1 MPEPEPKTE
10 PKPNQLVR
18 IVEALLFGGR
28 WLLAPLYL
36 AMLVLLA
43 LLVVRFVIE
52 LIHAAPELPTM
63 TETKVIMT
71 TLSLID
77 LSLTANL
84 VVLVILTG
92 YENFVARIVLAA
104 GDRRPEW
111 MGNIDFGGLK
121 LKLMGSITAI
131 AAVHV
136 LRVFLEIRD
145 EPDRVVMFQGGL
157 MIAFVVTGLLLALT
171 DRIAGH
177 G

>member
-1 MPEPEPKTE
+1 MSDQDP
-10 PKPNQLVR
+10 VR
-18 IVEALLFGGR
+18 RNGGVIRIIEALLFGGR

-43 LLVVRFVIE
+43 LIVARFIVELV
-52 LIHAAPELPTM
+52 HAAPGLIAM
-63 TETKVIMT
+63 SETQVIMA

-84 VVLVILTG
+84 IVLVILSG
-92 YENFVARIVLAA
+92 YENFVARITLAE

-111 MGNIDFGGLK
+111 MGSIDFGALK
-121 LKLMGSITAI
+121 LKMLGSITVI

-136 LRVFLEIRD
+136 TRVFLEVRT
-145 EPDRVVMFQGGL
+145 ESDRVVLFQSGL
-157 MIAFVVTGLLLALT
+157 MLALVLTGVLLALT

-177 G
+177 D

>member
-1 MPEPEPKTE
+1 MSVPEPKSFGA
-10 PKPNQLVR
+10 VR
-18 IVEALLFGGR
+18 IVETLLFGAR

-36 AMLVLLA
+36 AMVVLLA
-43 LLVVRFVIE
+43 LLVVRFILE
-52 LIHAAPELPTM
+52 LAHAALQLPTM
-63 TETKVIMT
+63 DETHVIMA

-92 YENFVARIVLAA
+92 YENFVARITLAE

-136 LRVFLEIRD
+136 LRVFLEVRA
-145 EPDRVVMFQGGL
+145 EPDRVVMAQGGL
-157 MIAFVVTGLLLALT
+157 MLGFVITGLLLALT

>member
-1 MPEPEPKTE
+1 MNAPSPPRRN
-10 PKPNQLVR
+10 PPLVR
-18 IVEALLFGGR
+18 LVEALLFGGR

-43 LLVVRFVIE
+43 LIVLRFITELV
-52 LIHAAPELPTM
+52 HAAPMLLAM
-63 TETKVIMT
+63 DETRVIMS

-84 VVLVILTG
+84 IVLVILSG
-92 YENFVARIVLAA
+92 YENFVARIDLAE

-111 MGNIDFGGLK
+111 MGSIDFGGLK
-121 LKLMGSITAI
+121 LKMMGAITVI

-136 LRVFLEIRD
+136 LRVFLEVRT
-145 EPDRVVMFQGGL
+145 ETDRVVLYQPGL
-157 MIAFVVTGLLLALT
+157 MLALVVTGLLLALT

-177 G
+177 D

>member
-1 MPEPEPKTE
+1 MSGNEA
-10 PKPNQLVR
+10 KPSR
-18 IVEALLFGGR
+18 IVSIIEALLFGGR

-36 AMLVLLA
+36 AMVVLLA
-43 LLVVRFVIE
+43 LLVVRFIIE
-52 LIHAAPELPTM
+52 MVHAVPQLPTM
-63 TETKVIMT
+63 DETHVIMT

-92 YENFVARIVLAA
+92 YENFVARITLAE

-111 MGNIDFGGLK
+111 MGNIDFSGLK

-136 LRVFLEIRD
+136 LRVFLEVRT
-145 EPDRVVMFQGGL
+145 EPDRVVMYQGGL
-157 MIAFVVTGLLLALT
+157 MLAFVITGLLLALT
-171 DRIAGH
+171 DRVAGH

>member
-1 MPEPEPKTE
+1 MAEQ
-10 PKPNQLVR
+10 KPPRAVR

-43 LLVVRFVIE
+43 LLVVRFVLE
-52 LIHAAPELPTM
+52 LVHAAPSLPTM
-63 TETKVIMT
+63 DETHVIMT

-92 YENFVARIVLAA
+92 YENFVARITLAE
-104 GDRRPEW
+104 GDRRPDW
-111 MGNIDFGGLK
+111 MGNIDFSGLK

-136 LRVFLEIRD
+136 LRVFLEVRG

-157 MIAFVVTGLLLALT
+157 MLAFVITGLLLALT

>member
-1 MPEPEPKTE
+1 MNDTPPPRR
-10 PKPNQLVR
+10 PPPLVR
-18 IVEALLFGGR
+18 LIESLLFGGR

-36 AMLVLLA
+36 AMLVLLG
-43 LLVVRFVIE
+43 LIVMRFVAE
-52 LIHAAPELPTM
+52 LAHAVPQLLEM
-63 TETKVIMT
+63 DETRVIMT

-84 VVLVILTG
+84 IVLVILSG
-92 YENFVARIVLAA
+92 YENFVARIDLAE

-121 LKLMGSITAI
+121 LKMMGAITVI

-136 LRVFLEIRD
+136 LRVFLEVRT
-145 EPDRVVMFQGGL
+145 EADRVVIYQSGL
-157 MIAFVVTGLLLALT
+157 MIALVLTGLLLALT

-177 G
+177 D